1 MNQLV
6 TWLEERE
13 LDIAAI
19 YHTASLLF
27 ADDPDFARF
36 LKTLAAQEN
45 DHGGFFHTIAESE
58 TSPSLEDLKQQFDA
72 VTGDNMES
80 VLRTARHR
88 IADPRLDKTGMI
100 ELIIALEFS
109 EWNSLFLYV
118 MNWAGGKG
126 RQFERMVMEIEQH
139 RRTIEEYLL
148 QQPDYEEYLTIIRNL
163 APLWQKR
170 ILILEDD
177 EDMTRLLTII
187 MAPYGKLVVTH
198 SGREALTRLRQK
210 HFDAVISD
218 VEMPGMNGIEFYRQA
233 VTIDPAIG
241 RHFLFLTGTTQSK
254 ALSFIKSTGARQ
266 LKKPTKI
273 AKLREA
279 VVGILNTA

>member
-1 MNQLV
+1 MNQFV

-27 ADDPDFARF
+27 ADDHDFARF

-45 DHGGFFHTIAESE
+45 DHGNFFHTIAESDACPPRE
-58 TSPSLEDLKQQFDA
+58 ELKQQFGT
-72 VTGDNMES
+72 VTGENMES
-80 VLRTARHR
+80 ILRTARHR
-88 IADPRLDKTGMI
+88 IADPHLTKKGMI
-100 ELIIALEFS
+100 ELIAALEFS

-118 MNWAGGKG
+118 MDWAASKD
-126 RQFERMVMEIEQH
+126 REFQRMVAEIERH

-148 QQPDYEEYLTIIRNL
+148 QQPEHDEYLQIIRNL

-177 EDMTRLLTII
+177 PDMTRLLTIL

-198 SGREALTRLRQK
+198 SGREALARLRQK
-210 HFDAVISD
+210 HFDAIVSD
-218 VEMPGMNGIEFYRQA
+218 VEMSEMNGIEFYRQA
-233 VTIDPAIG
+233 ISIDPAIG
-241 RHFLFLTGTTQSK
+241 RHFLFLTGTTQEKS
-254 ALSFIKSTGARQ
+254 LSFIKSIGASQ
-266 LKKPTKI
+266 LKKP
-273 AKLREA
+273 AKLSRIREA
-279 VVGILNTA
+279 VVSVLHAA